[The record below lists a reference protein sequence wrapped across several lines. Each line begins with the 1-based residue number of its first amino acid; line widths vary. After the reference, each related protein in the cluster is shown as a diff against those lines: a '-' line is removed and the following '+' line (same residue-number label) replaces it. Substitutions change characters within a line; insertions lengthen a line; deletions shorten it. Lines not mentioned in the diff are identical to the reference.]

1 MYYNV
6 NGYDINVIMLEDANG
21 VPGSVW
27 QNEDGSYS
35 IFIDANL
42 CLKKQQ
48 EVFIHEICHILNLDF
63 EKFDVNEIEKAAH
76 SAELSFELCPVT

>member
-1 MYYNV
+1 
-6 NGYDINVIMLEDANG
+6 MLLDNAAG
-21 VPGSVW
+21 VPGSAW

-35 IFIDANL
+35 IFIDASL

-76 SAELSFELCPVT
+76 STELYSELRPVI